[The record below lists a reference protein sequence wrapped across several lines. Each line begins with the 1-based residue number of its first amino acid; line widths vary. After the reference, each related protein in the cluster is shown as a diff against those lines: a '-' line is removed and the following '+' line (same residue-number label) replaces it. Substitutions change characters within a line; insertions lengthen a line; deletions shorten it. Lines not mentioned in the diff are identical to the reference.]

1 MTPELG
7 QVAAALWEL
16 AAVAFLV
23 GVALAVRKAKARSQR
38 LFVDGPT
45 ERAKSLHAD
54 TRYDH
59 TMDGF

>member
-1 MTPELG
+1 MIG
-7 QVAAALWEL
+7 QFIAALWQL

-23 GVALAVRKAKARSQR
+23 LVILGVRKGRARSQR

-45 ERAKSLHAD
+45 KRSKSLHAD